1 MNVRTIAHF
10 AGPVVTFAYAGVMAL
25 VITVLDLVAAVP
37 SKSYSEI
44 LSALSSTGTNL
55 TAEFIGVG
63 AFGAVGVGLA
73 VTGAIL
79 GAKEAVTA
87 RGEALWQL
95 GVIALGGPA
104 SFLAGFSL
112 GVDAADT
119 FGIDGGAHT
128 PWSGVLYA
136 VSGAA
141 LVALLFLAVTRG
153 ISKNG
158 RRGVARQTGPAHL

>member
-1 MNVRTIAHF
+1 MSVRTIAHF
-10 AGPVVTFAYAGVMAL
+10 AGPVVALAYAGVMAL

-79 GAKEAVTA
+79 GAKGAVTV

-112 GVDAADT
+112 GLDAADT
-119 FGIDGGAHT
+119 FGIAGGAHT

-141 LVALLFLAVTRG
+141 FVVAIVLAVVNG

-158 RRGVARQTGPAHL
+158 RRGLARQTSAAPL